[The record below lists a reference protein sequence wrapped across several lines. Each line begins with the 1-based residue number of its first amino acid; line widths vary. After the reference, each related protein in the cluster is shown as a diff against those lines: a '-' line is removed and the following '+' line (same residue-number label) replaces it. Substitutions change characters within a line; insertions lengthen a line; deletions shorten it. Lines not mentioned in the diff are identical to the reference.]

1 MRALSKTMNDVEK
14 RAMVLRLADEYEEL
28 ADQAE
33 ARARA
38 FAQSKQY

>member
-1 MRALSKTMNDVEK
+1 MRALSETMNDVEM

-28 ADQAE
+28 ADRAE

-38 FAQSKQY
+38 LPQSKQ